1 MALNKVVVDAH
12 VEVDVNIPY
21 YFEKDPEK
29 RAKRMEQEARDIKD
43 FLRDHRSIDVHDV
56 YVVREYGYKCE
67 HCGAILDKEE
77 LPECCEMAV
86 REWATHEELV
96 EFGYEEQK

>member
-67 HCGAILDKEE
+67 HCGYVYDHDEE
-77 LPECCEMAV
+77 KPECCEKAT
-86 REWATHEELV
+86 REWATQEELV
-96 EFGYEEQK
+96 VMGYES